1 MGPWG
6 FWPTSIV
13 SGFTFKQKCI
23 VLGPKDIDGMF
34 VIYCDLEYL
43 ILKGMFGM
51 TLHDQFNM
59 FNIEIRT

>member
-1 MGPWG
+1 MGVLANVHCIGFYIQTKMYSPW
-6 FWPTSIV
+6 S
-13 SGFTFKQKCI
+13 
-23 VLGPKDIDGMF
+23 KDIDGMF